1 MNNLKICWIG
11 LVYWDNEYP

>member
-11 LVYWDNEYP
+11 LVYWDVE